1 MDWTA
6 FKRGFDDELQKISE
20 VNLTG
25 LSAET
30 LLSYPKPEPMP
41 SAAYEKAQA
50 ILAKV
55 QPLGTEKTSAIRP
68 DRMEPGYD
76 AVLSD
81 KKKQTKS
88 EVKSVGAHV
97 LGGAGAGKFLHDWV
111 DTGRMAF
118 TKPKINVP
126 YLRPQGPKPASP
138 RAKFLAITSGALIGA
153 GEYGRKR
160 LKKHQADKKKKQPNP

>member
-1 MDWTA
+1 MDWAA

-20 VNLTG
+20 VNLSG

-30 LLSYPKPEPMP
+30 LLGYQKPEPMP

-55 QPLGTEKTSAIRP
+55 QPLSTEKTAKVRP

-111 DTGRMAF
+111 DTGRLAF
-118 TKPKINVP
+118 SKPKIKVP
-126 YLRPQGPKPASP
+126 YRTPRGPMPASAK
-138 RAKFLAITSGALIGA
+138 AKFTAITSGALLGA

-160 LKKHQADKKKKQPNP
+160 LKKHQADKKKQPTP

>member
-1 MDWTA
+1 MDWDA
-6 FKRGFDDELQKISE
+6 LKRGFEDELQKISE
-20 VNLTG
+20 VNLSG

-55 QPLGTEKTSAIRP
+55 PPSVEKTAKVRP

-76 AVLSD
+76 TVLSD
-81 KKKQTKS
+81 KQKAKS
-88 EVKSVGAHV
+88 EVKSLGAHV

-111 DTGRMAF
+111 DTGRLAF
-118 TKPKINVP
+118 SKPKIKVP
-126 YLRPQGPKPASP
+126 YRVPQGPAPASP
-138 RAKFLAITSGALIGA
+138 RAKFTAITTGAALG
-153 GEYGRKR
+153 GLEYARKR
-160 LKKHQADKKKKQPNP
+160 LKRNREAKKATP